1 MVAVKKAA
9 PVRYTLNEAA
19 AELGKRGYRARED
32 AQGKE
37 AIREQAVKNLKKA
50 RDRRWAV

>member
-1 MVAVKKAA
+1 MVGVKKVSQ
-9 PVRYTLNEAA
+9 VRYTLSQAA

-32 AQGKE
+32 SQGKE

-50 RDRRWAV
+50 RERRWTV